1 MALFNVELNIG
12 GKWLF
17 LLGAAQGKINLISWD
32 FFPVQAKLK
41 EATPSWRLIDV
52 GFWRL
57 VELDCNKWA
66 FSSFQD
72 LLVVVTPPI
81 GELIWRDLKATR
93 PPKKDLPFLRQG

>member
-1 MALFNVELNIG
+1 MALFNVKLNIG
-12 GKWLF
+12 GKLLF
-17 LLGAAQGKINLISWD
+17 LLDADKGKINPIPWD
-32 FFPVQAKLK
+32 FL
-41 EATPSWRLIDV
+41 PSSDQTKRNNPKMMGLILMVV

-57 VELDCNKWA
+57 VELDCNNLA

-93 PPKKDLPFLRQG
+93 PPKKIGPS